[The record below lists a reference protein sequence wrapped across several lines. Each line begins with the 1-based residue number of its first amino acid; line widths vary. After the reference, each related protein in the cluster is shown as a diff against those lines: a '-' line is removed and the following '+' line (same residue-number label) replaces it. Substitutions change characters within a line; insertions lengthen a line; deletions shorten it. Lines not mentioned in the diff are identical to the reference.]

1 MLQHA
6 IIAAL
11 YSICL
16 FPMPLNDNFIYMPPQ
31 DPLEIMYEDED
42 LVVVNKP
49 AGLLSVMGRLPE
61 HQDSAYLRVLDQYP
75 TAKVTHRLDMA
86 TSGLLMF
93 AKHRDAEVAVSK
105 MFQARTVKKY
115 YVALVQ
121 EQIQAEGSV
130 DVPLITDWENR
141 PRQMVHFELGKHA
154 KTLFQRMQYDA
165 ETDQSRVRLEPVTG
179 RSHQLRVHMMHIGHP
194 IMGDKLYHPEPAQ
207 FDLKRMALHAA
218 YLAFQHPL
226 QDKHLEIQS
235 KIPF

>member
-1 MLQHA
+1 
-6 IIAAL
+6 
-11 YSICL
+11 
-16 FPMPLNDNFIYMPPQ
+16 MPLNNDFIYMPPQ
-31 DPLEIMYEDED
+31 EPLEIIYEDED

-61 HQDSAYLRVLDQYP
+61 HQDSAYLRILEKFP

-93 AKHRDAEVAVSK
+93 AKHRDAEVVVSK

-115 YVALVQ
+115 YIALVQ
-121 EQIQAEGSV
+121 GQIQAEGSV
-130 DVPLITDWENR
+130 EVPLITDWENR
-141 PRQMVHFELGKHA
+141 PRQMVHFELGKQA
-154 KTLFQRMQYDA
+154 KTLFQLMEYDA

-194 IMGDKLYHPEPAQ
+194 IMGDKLYHPDPAR
-207 FDLKRMALHAA
+207 FHLKRMALHAA

-226 QDKHLEIQS
+226 KMHDIELYSDVK
-235 KIPF
+235 F